1 MEGVCKAEDGQ
12 IGRAGLGVVEA
23 RGDFLVGPLDAL
35 AALLAA
41 VEHHG
46 GLVGQLVGLG
56 AGLGGEDLV
65 QALGGDAEE
74 AILEDVVPLAGGEV
88 AQGGTVDQGGDQLRR
103 LGGLDESWVVVANG
117 DGGNLRVAVLDVL
130 DTRPGA
136 WDI

>member
-12 IGRAGLGVVEA
+12 VGGTGLGVVEA

-35 AALLAA
+35 ATLRSA

-56 AGLGGEDLV
+56 SRLGGEDLV
-65 QALGGDAEE
+65 QALGGDPEE

-88 AQGGTVDQGGDQLRR
+88 AQSRAVDQGRDQLGG
-103 LGGLDESWVVVANG
+103 LSGLDESRVVVANR
-117 DGGNLRVAVLDVL
+117 DGGNLRVAMLKKVLDIK
-130 DTRPGA
+130 PKG
-136 WDI
+136 

>member
-1 MEGVCKAEDGQ
+1 MERVCKAEDGQ
-12 IGRAGLGVVEA
+12 VRGAGLGVVEA

-88 AQGGTVDQGGDQLRR
+88 AQGGTVDEGGDE
-103 LGGLDESWVVVANG
+103 LGGLSGLDEGGVVVANG
-117 DGGNLRVAVLDVL
+117 NGGDLRVAVESV
-130 DTRPGA
+130 RSE
-136 WDI
+136 I

>member
-12 IGRAGLGVVEA
+12 VGGAGLGVVEA
-23 RGDFLVGPLDAL
+23 RGDLLVGPLDAL

-46 GLVGQLVGLG
+46 SLVGQLVGLG
-56 AGLGGEDLV
+56 ARLGGEDLV

-88 AQGGTVDQGGDQLRR
+88 AQGRAVDQGGNQ
-103 LGGLDESWVVVANG
+103 LGGLSGLDEGGVVVANG
-117 DGGNLRVAVLDVL
+117 DGGNLRVAVLEL
-130 DTRPGA
+130 D
-136 WDI
+136 I